1 MEQPLKIVIADGH
14 EIFRDGFNLIFR
26 NIDEVK
32 QIAEASNGKD
42 LIEIVRKSQPD
53 VVITDIHMPVMNG
66 IEATGYI
73 TANFSSVKVIGLAM
87 FNEISDVV
95 EMLAAG
101 AHGYLL
107 KNADKSEVVEA
118 ILHVAEGGNYFCKS
132 TKAKISKIFS
142 LKASNHAG
150 KKIDGLFSAR
160 ENGIIKM
167 ICQEYSTKQIAGAMI
182 LSKRTI
188 DWYRKKIME
197 KMEVKTLAGMIVY
210 AIKYKIFDF
219 DE

>member
-107 KNADKSEVVEA
+107 KNVIKGRVVKPIFLEPKA
-118 ILHVAEGGNYFCKS
+118 GNIFV
-132 TKAKISKIFS
+132 KAQR
-142 LKASNHAG
+142 LK
-150 KKIDGLFSAR
+150 
-160 ENGIIKM
+160 
-167 ICQEYSTKQIAGAMI
+167 
-182 LSKRTI
+182 
-188 DWYRKKIME
+188 
-197 KMEVKTLAGMIVY
+197 
-210 AIKYKIFDF
+210 
-219 DE
+219 